1 MRLWASVSNYMMTVI
16 LHKLQRSL
24 HSMVHTNSV
33 HVATRGRFLVSC
45 TRANVIDAL
54 GLILGLPKTRQPLR
68 ETPLS
73 QQEKQTN
80 KGYMSGEETAAMV
93 CARSTGAARKW
104 WNGVYASRFVTF
116 AQ

>member
-24 HSMVHTNSV
+24 HSMVDTNRVQSQ
-33 HVATRGRFLVSC
+33 RGGGLLCLHC
-45 TRANVIDAL
+45 TSVIDART
-54 GLILGLPKTRQPLR
+54 PAATR
-68 ETPLS
+68 ETS
-73 QQEKQTN
+73 QRKENKQTN
-80 KGYMSGEETAAMV
+80 KGYKSEGEETAAMV

>member
-1 MRLWASVSNYMMTVI
+1 MMTVI

-33 HVATRGRFLVSC
+33 QVATRLDVPALRTS
-45 TRANVIDAL
+45 VIDAR
-54 GLILGLPKTRQPLR
+54 TAAATR
-68 ETPLS
+68 ETS
-73 QQEKQTN
+73 QRKENKQTN
-80 KGYMSGEETAAMV
+80 KGYKSEGEETAAMV

-104 WNGVYASRFVTF
+104 WNGVYASKFVTF

>member
-33 HVATRGRFLVSC
+33 QVATRRCFVGLHC
-45 TRANVIDAL
+45 TSVIDART
-54 GLILGLPKTRQPLR
+54 PAATR
-68 ETPLS
+68 ETS
-73 QQEKQTN
+73 QRKENKQTN
-80 KGYMSGEETAAMV
+80 KGYRSGEETAAMV